1 MNKPRFMKTKRASA
15 EVVPPGARRLPAT
28 RCGAANC
35 CCLASSVAPAFSE
48 LVGPRPHLASTSSS
62 TTPPFPRTYRTL
74 KGSMAQEVL
83 LKPTLHVEVCLNVTN
98 VTAKQQQEVCTVLSN
113 SASISLITYRYAKLS
128 VSVFARTSVNVRSG
142 KTSLVS
148 VSLFR
153 PWRAVYF

>member
-1 MNKPRFMKTKRASA
+1 
-15 EVVPPGARRLPAT
+15 
-28 RCGAANC
+28 
-35 CCLASSVAPAFSE
+35 
-48 LVGPRPHLASTSSS
+48 
-62 TTPPFPRTYRTL
+62 
-74 KGSMAQEVL
+74 MAQEVL